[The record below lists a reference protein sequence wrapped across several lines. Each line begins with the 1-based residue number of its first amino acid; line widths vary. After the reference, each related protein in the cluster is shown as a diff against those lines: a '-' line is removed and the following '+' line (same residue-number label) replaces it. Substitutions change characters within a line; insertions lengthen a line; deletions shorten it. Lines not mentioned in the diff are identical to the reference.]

1 MVFAVAGGGQLDTGS
16 YQIDNS
22 LRFNKADTPRLVRT
36 PSESNRKTFTL
47 SCWVKRSAVSVSYE
61 QSLYEVRPSAG
72 TYFGVSFRNTGS
84 PAPDELFIFS
94 SAGSFNISLQGVF
107 RDVSA
112 WYHIVLAFDT
122 TQATSS
128 NRIKMYVNGNQVST
142 GYYNTYPAQNT
153 DLIWNTNNQHTIGGS
168 GFVPNDESSNFY
180 LSEIHHIDGQQLDAS
195 SFGEF
200 DSDSGIWKPKQYSG
214 SYGTNGF
221 YLDFENSGSLGAD
234 QSGNGNNF
242 TPTNLASTDQM
253 LDTPTNNFC
262 VMNPLL
268 LYDTAQFSQGN
279 LRITQSSTNA
289 DGIRGTIGVKTGKW
303 YWEIYNGGGNASP
316 GIATGDA
323 NSREYIGGDSYG
335 WSYFR
340 DGNKYF
346 NSSGTSYGASF
357 TSGDVIGIALDM
369 DNNQITFYKNNAGQ
383 GVAFTS
389 LPDVDIFPGIS
400 TSNGISV
407 TNIANFGQDSS
418 FAGSKTRQN
427 NTDVNGYG
435 DFYYTP
441 PSGFLALCT
450 QNLAT
455 ELTLDVDKSTD
466 YFNSVLWT
474 GTGSQRDVT
483 GLDFQPD
490 WVWIKSRGANRSH
503 KLYDSSRGV
512 YKALESDTTDSETS
526 STSQLQSFNS
536 DGFGLGSGIVNN
548 SGEQYVGWCW
558 KAGGGSTSTNND
570 GGITSTVQ
578 ANTTSGFSIA
588 LYTGIGT
595 ATSFGHGLGVAP
607 KVVIVKS
614 RSNGGSFPR
623 WYIQHPTTGPGKVFF
638 LDIGGN
644 VITNSNYWGT
654 APDSSKVYIGNDIYG
669 PNVNGSSNVA
679 YCFAEVE
686 GFSKFGSYIGN
697 GSSNG
702 PFIYTGF
709 RPAFIL
715 LRSITTTQDY
725 NMFDTVRS
733 TFNVVSNQ
741 LRANQNFSEDTGAT
755 FLDIL
760 SNGFKCRNTALDK
773 NQNGVQYV
781 YFAFAE
787 NPFATSTGVAGTAR

>member
-1 MVFAVAGGGQLDTGS
+1 MAFPIIGGSQSGGYL
-16 YQIDNS
+16 IDNS
-22 LRFNKADTPRLVRT
+22 LRFNDNDSARLSRT
-36 PSESNRKTFTL
+36 PASASNRTTWTW
-47 SCWVKRSAVSVSYE
+47 SAWIKRSAIS
-61 QSLYEVRPSAG
+61 
-72 TYFGVSFRNTGS
+72 TGNYQT
-84 PAPDELFIFS
+84 LWN
-94 SAGSFNISLQGVF
+94 AGSGEADDIRLTITNNDQIIFGTDATTFFLTSQKI

-112 WYHIVLAFDT
+112 WYHIVFAFDT
-122 TQATSS
+122 TQGTASDRAKLYINGSLVSS
-128 NRIKMYVNGNQVST
+128 FSTDNRASLSGSYAYNNTVSHGIGRQAYAGSAYYDGYMAEVN
-142 GYYNTYPAQNT
+142 
-153 DLIWNTNNQHTIGGS
+153 
-168 GFVPNDESSNFY
+168 F
-180 LSEIHHIDGQQLDAS
+180 IDGQQLSPTD
-195 SFGEF
+195 FGKF
-200 DSDSGIWKPKQYSG
+200 DSASGIWKPIEYTG
-214 SYGTNGF
+214 TYGTNGF

-450 QNLAT
+450 QNMAT